1 MPIYKIDKSINNIFY
16 IFQDKK
22 LLDIA
27 LNLGEEVKK
36 IKSYNEWTGKY
47 PSLSKKTT
55 SLYNDLPNNLIGL
68 ILTISDIKHNTSY
81 YLKRYPFIFDDLDVF

>member
-1 MPIYKIDKSINNIFY
+1 MNKYIKIDKSINNIFY

-47 PSLSKKTT
+47 PLLSKKTT
-55 SLYNDLPNNLIGL
+55 SLYNDLPNNLISL
-68 ILTISDIKHNTSY
+68 ILTINI
-81 YLKRYPFIFDDLDVF
+81 LKK